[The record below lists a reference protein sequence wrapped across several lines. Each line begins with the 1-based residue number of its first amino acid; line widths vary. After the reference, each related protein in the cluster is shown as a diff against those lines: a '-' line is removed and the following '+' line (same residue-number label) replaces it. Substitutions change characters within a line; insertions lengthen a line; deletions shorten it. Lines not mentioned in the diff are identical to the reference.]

1 VISDYRLVAK
11 SWQTPFVVLLGGCLI
26 SLVGFGA
33 RSSYGLYLGPMTF
46 DLNWT
51 RETFALAMALQNLFW
66 GICLPLAGILVDRYG
81 PLWVVIGGAL
91 IYALGTFGMTWVE
104 SSGSLYLAGGILVGT
119 GVAFTSFSLV
129 TATMVRVVGA
139 QRRSLVMGLCT
150 AAGSVGQV
158 LYSPITQGMI
168 SSHGWSSALVVT
180 AVSVCLIIPLAFML
194 PNDPRVRDE
203 NVVHT
208 GSIGAMREA
217 FAHRGFLLLTAG
229 FFVCGF
235 HVAFITV
242 HLPVYV
248 SDLGLGSMVG
258 AIAISLIGIFNIAGS
273 LLSGAFG
280 QRFSKKWGLS
290 GIYAIRAV
298 TLLVFLIAPKSELT
312 IYIFAAT
319 MGLLWLSTV
328 PLTAGIIAQ
337 VFGIRY
343 MATLYGFVFLGH
355 QIGSFIGVWMG
366 GYIYD
371 LTGSYDLMWQAGIIL
386 GLGAALIHLPIN
398 EQPVPRL
405 QAE

>member
-1 VISDYRLVAK
+1 MADYLLVAK
-11 SWQTPFVVLLGGCLI
+11 SWQTPFVVLIGGCLI
-26 SLVGFGA
+26 SLIGFGA
-33 RSSYGLYLGPMTF
+33 RSSYGLYLGPMTL

-129 TATMVRVVGA
+129 PATMVRVVGA

-168 SSHGWSSALVVT
+168 SNHGWSSALVVT
-180 AVSVCLIIPLAFML
+180 SVSICLIIPLAFML
-194 PNDPRVRDE
+194 PSDPRVRDE
-203 NVVHT
+203 NVVHM

-217 FAHRGFLLLTAG
+217 FTHRGFLLLTAG

-273 LLSGAFG
+273 LLSGVFG

-298 TLLVFLIAPKSELT
+298 TLLVFLMAPKSELT
-312 IYIFAAT
+312 ISIFAAT

-405 QAE
+405 QVQ

>member
-1 VISDYRLVAK
+1 MTDHRLVAK
-11 SWQTPFVVLLGGCLI
+11 PWQTAFIVLLGGCLI
-26 SLVGFGA
+26 SLIGFGA
-33 RSSYGLYLGPMTF
+33 RSSYGLYLGPMTL
-46 DLNWT
+46 DLGWT

-66 GICLPLAGILVDRYG
+66 GLCLPLAGILADRYG

-104 SSGSLYLAGGILVGT
+104 SSGSLYLAGGVLVGT

-129 TATMVRVVGA
+129 TATMVRVVGV
-139 QRRSLVMGLCT
+139 QKRSLVMGLCT

-168 SSHGWSSALVVT
+168 SNYGWSWALVVT
-180 AVSVCLIIPLAFML
+180 AVSVCLIIPFAFML
-194 PNDPRVRDE
+194 PSDPRVRDE

-242 HLPVYV
+242 HLPAYV

-298 TLLVFLIAPKSELT
+298 TLLVFLVAPKSALT

-319 MGLLWLSTV
+319 MGLLWLSTI

-366 GYIYD
+366 GYIHD

-405 QAE
+405 QVE

>member
-1 VISDYRLVAK
+1 MADHRLVAK

-26 SLVGFGA
+26 SLIGFGA
-33 RSSYGLYLGPMTF
+33 RSSYGLYLGPMTL

-66 GICLPLAGILVDRYG
+66 GVCLPLAGVLADRYG

-104 SSGSLYLAGGILVGT
+104 SSGALYLAGGILVGT

-129 TATMVRVVGA
+129 TAIMVRVVGV
-139 QRRSLVMGLCT
+139 QKRSLVMGLCT

-168 SSHGWSSALVVT
+168 SNHGWSWALVVT
-180 AVSVCLIIPLAFML
+180 GVSVCLIIPLAFML

-217 FAHRGFLLLTAG
+217 FTHRGFLLLTAG

-248 SDLGLGSMVG
+248 SDLGLGPMVG
-258 AIAISLIGIFNIAGS
+258 AIAISLIGIFNIVGS

-298 TLLVFLIAPKSELT
+298 TLLVFLVAPKSALT

-366 GYIYD
+366 GYIHD

-386 GLGAALIHLPIN
+386 GLAAALIHLPIN

>member
-1 VISDYRLVAK
+1 
-11 SWQTPFVVLLGGCLI
+11 
-26 SLVGFGA
+26 
-33 RSSYGLYLGPMTF
+33 
-46 DLNWT
+46 
-51 RETFALAMALQNLFW
+51 
-66 GICLPLAGILVDRYG
+66 
-81 PLWVVIGGAL
+81 
-91 IYALGTFGMTWVE
+91 
-104 SSGSLYLAGGILVGT
+104 
-119 GVAFTSFSLV
+119 
-129 TATMVRVVGA
+129 
-139 QRRSLVMGLCT
+139 
-150 AAGSVGQV
+150 
-158 LYSPITQGMI
+158 
-168 SSHGWSSALVVT
+168 
-180 AVSVCLIIPLAFML
+180 ML
-194 PNDPRVRDE
+194 PSDPRVRDE

-290 GIYAIRAV
+290 GIYAVRAV
-298 TLLVFLIAPKSELT
+298 TLLVFLVAPKSELT

-405 QAE
+405 QVQ

>member
-1 VISDYRLVAK
+1 MADYRLVAK
-11 SWQTPFVVLLGGCLI
+11 SWQTPFVVLIGGCLI
-26 SLVGFGA
+26 SLIGFGA
-33 RSSYGLYLGPMTF
+33 RSSYGLYLGPMTL

-66 GICLPLAGILVDRYG
+66 GLCLPLAGVLADRYG
-81 PLWVVIGGAL
+81 PLWVIVGGAL

-129 TATMVRVVGA
+129 TAIMVRVVGV

-168 SSHGWSSALVVT
+168 SNHGWSWALVVT

-235 HVAFITV
+235 HVAFISV

-248 SDLGLGSMVG
+248 SDLGLGPMVG
-258 AIAISLIGIFNIAGS
+258 AIAISLIGIFNIVGS

-298 TLLVFLIAPKSELT
+298 TLLVFLVAPKSALT
-312 IYIFAAT
+312 IYIFSAT

-366 GYIYD
+366 GYIHD

>member
-1 VISDYRLVAK
+1 MISDYRLVAK

-168 SSHGWSSALVVT
+168 SNHGWSSALVVT
-180 AVSVCLIIPLAFML
+180 SVSICLIIPLAFML
-194 PNDPRVRDE
+194 PSDPRVRDE
-203 NVVHT
+203 NVVHM

-217 FAHRGFLLLTAG
+217 FTHRGFLLLTAG

-248 SDLGLGSMVG
+248 SGLGLGSMVG

-290 GIYAIRAV
+290 GIYAVRAV
-298 TLLVFLIAPKSELT
+298 TLLVFLVAPKSELT

-405 QAE
+405 QVQ

>member
-1 VISDYRLVAK
+1 
-11 SWQTPFVVLLGGCLI
+11 
-26 SLVGFGA
+26 
-33 RSSYGLYLGPMTF
+33 
-46 DLNWT
+46 
-51 RETFALAMALQNLFW
+51 MALQNLFW
-66 GICLPLAGILVDRYG
+66 GLCLPLAGVLADRYG
-81 PLWVVIGGAL
+81 PLWVIVGGAL

-129 TATMVRVVGA
+129 TAIMVRVVGV

-168 SSHGWSSALVVT
+168 SNHGWSWALVVT

-235 HVAFITV
+235 HVAFISV

-248 SDLGLGSMVG
+248 SDLGLGPMVG
-258 AIAISLIGIFNIAGS
+258 AIAISLIGIFNIVGS

-298 TLLVFLIAPKSELT
+298 TLLVFLVAPKSALT
-312 IYIFAAT
+312 IYIFSAT

-366 GYIYD
+366 GYIHD